1 MLTLL
6 ARLSII
12 CLICCLIV
20 AAPLGCRHGG
30 DGAEAEAGSDDAP
43 VLAVHAARAETRSLE
58 ETVDGI
64 GRSEA
69 LPSGLV
75 TLTPAVQG
83 HVEAIAANLGDLVR
97 RGDVI
102 VELDPTVAKADV
114 AERQAN
120 RDTLKAAWD
129 LLRADPRP
137 EDKRGLEIGVAQ
149 GKAAVARAQAAL
161 DRLQPLRAK
170 QEVSAAQIYEA
181 EQTLVAAQLQQ
192 QSAEAQLEL
201 LLAGPRPEAVE
212 EGKARLEAAEG
223 ALALARAHL
232 RLHSIRS
239 PIDGV
244 LDSLACHP
252 GQTVAAGTA
261 IGEIVDA
268 RRLNVVVWLPPPAAA
283 KVKVGQAVRLV
294 VGGSAAK
301 PSTAGPTSGEPAT
314 DKPAA
319 DEPTPDEPMSDQAAA
334 DSTDDD
340 EPTAADHAADQPA
353 ADESADDAA
362 RGMTSDAIDDADADV
377 PTSVAARPT
386 GPSGKVASIG
396 RMVDP
401 QTGNL
406 PVRVLVDNADGRIA
420 VGETL
425 SVTIVVH
432 HRVDELVVPST
443 ALVDLGEGPL
453 LLVVREGKV
462 VQLHPTSIATHG
474 TWTIVSGTDLEP
486 GEMVVVEGGFNL
498 PEGTPVQVE
507 TDSPSVAEA
516 RR

>member
-1 MLTLL
+1 MPTLFSQ
-6 ARLSII
+6 LSKL
-12 CLICCLIV
+12 CLIGGLLV

-30 DGAEAEAGSDDAP
+30 GDTEAETGSDDAL
-43 VLAVHAARAETRSLE
+43 VLVVHAAAAETRSLE

-69 LPSGLV
+69 PPSGLV
-75 TLTPAVQG
+75 TLTPALQG
-83 HVEAIAANLGDLVR
+83 HVEAIAANLGDPVH
-97 RGDVI
+97 RGDLI
-102 VELDPTVAKADV
+102 VELDTTVAEADV

-129 LLRADPRP
+129 LLRARPRP
-137 EDKRGLEIGVAQ
+137 EDRRGLEIGVEQA
-149 GKAAVARAQAAL
+149 KAVVARAKAAF
-161 DRLQPLRAK
+161 DRLQPLRAR

-181 EQTLVAAQLQQ
+181 EQTLAAAQLQQ

-232 RLHSIRS
+232 TLHSIRS

-244 LDSLACHP
+244 LDSLTCHP

-261 IGEIVDA
+261 IGEIVDT
-268 RRLNVVVWLPPPAAA
+268 RQLNVVVWLPPQSAAR
-283 KVKVGQAVRLV
+283 VRVGHAVRLEIA
-294 VGGSAAK
+294 GSAPE
-301 PSTAGPTSGEPAT
+301 PSTAEAATGEPGVEAT
-314 DKPAA
+314 GDA
-319 DEPTPDEPMSDQAAA
+319 PDEA
-334 DSTDDD
+334 DT
-340 EPTAADHAADQPA
+340 TAAGAL
-353 ADESADDAA
+353 
-362 RGMTSDAIDDADADV
+362 
-377 PTSVAARPT
+377 
-386 GPSGKVASIG
+386 GKVASIG

-406 PVRVLVDNADGRIA
+406 PIRVLVDNADGRIA
-420 VGETL
+420 VGQTL
-425 SVTIVVH
+425 GVTIVVH
-432 HRVDELVVPST
+432 HRIDELVVPSM

-462 VQLHPTSIATHG
+462 VQLHPTSVATHG

-486 GEMVVVEGGFNL
+486 GELVVVEGGFNL
-498 PEGTPVQVE
+498 PEGTPVQVK
-507 TDSPSVAEA
+507 TDPPSVAEA